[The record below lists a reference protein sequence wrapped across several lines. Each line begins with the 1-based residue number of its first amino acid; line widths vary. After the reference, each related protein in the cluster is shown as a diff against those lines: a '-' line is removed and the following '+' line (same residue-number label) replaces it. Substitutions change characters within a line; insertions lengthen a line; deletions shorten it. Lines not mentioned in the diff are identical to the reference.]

1 MLERI
6 KEKFQLHDPEKA
18 EKIGMEFF
26 EVIIRELDLVK
37 EDEDEAIENAFYGL
51 DSDERVEMRHDEF
64 LVIARRLT
72 FKKKH
77 DEDKKKLAEI
87 SEEQIEAVF
96 ERHKNFNH
104 SSEEECLS
112 IGTCYDALRK
122 LNIKMNPREYERRFF
137 EFDENRDRHINFE
150 EFRRFLGKDP
160 KESVVEKEK
169 SLSVNNKKK
178 VHVSNLVFF
187 WD

>member
-18 EKIGMEFF
+18 DKIGMDSFG
-26 EVIIRELDLVK
+26 VMINELDLVR
-37 EDEDEAIENAFYGL
+37 EDDGETMENAFYGL
-51 DSDERVEMRHDEF
+51 DMDERDEMRYDEF

-72 FKKKH
+72 FKKKQ
-77 DEDKKKLAEI
+77 DEDKKKMAEI
-87 SEEQIEAVF
+87 TEEQLEAVF
-96 ERHKNFNH
+96 ERHKSFNH

-122 LNIKMNPREYERRFF
+122 LHIKMNPREYERRFF

-160 KESVVEKEK
+160 KESEE
-169 SLSVNNKKK
+169 
-178 VHVSNLVFF
+178 
-187 WD
+187 